1 MALTTKQKA
10 TLKKHSVHH
19 SKKHM
24 AMMNALMNKG
34 KSFKFA
40 HRQALKIAGK
50 QVAKKKNSLL
60 NKIEHET
67 RSKFKK
73 TSQSTRRP
81 KFSSMNKSKKRTF
94 KKSNRGGN

>member
-1 MALTTKQKA
+1 MALSKEQKE
-10 TLKKHSVHH
+10 TLKKHNKHH

-50 QVAKKKNSLL
+50 
-60 NKIEHET
+60 
-67 RSKFKK
+67 
-73 TSQSTRRP
+73 
-81 KFSSMNKSKKRTF
+81 
-94 KKSNRGGN
+94 

>member
-34 KSFKFA
+34 KLFKFA

-50 QVAKKKNSLL
+50 
-60 NKIEHET
+60 
-67 RSKFKK
+67 
-73 TSQSTRRP
+73 
-81 KFSSMNKSKKRTF
+81 
-94 KKSNRGGN
+94 

>member
-1 MALTTKQKA
+1 MVKSTKKPGRPKKTTAKKTTATKKTTPTISKGDSKKA
-10 TLKKHSVHH
+10 KGVSLFGLGKRQQDAMVKHSQHH

-50 QVAKKKNSLL
+50 
-60 NKIEHET
+60 
-67 RSKFKK
+67 
-73 TSQSTRRP
+73 
-81 KFSSMNKSKKRTF
+81 
-94 KKSNRGGN
+94 